1 MTPLS
6 TQHICLSQTKTF
18 AIFSLPA
25 FVLILAGF
33 FAPAFGAKPFSNITS
48 MSVNME
54 GKEMFKLFA
63 RQDYKIWGLDYC
75 ANYSRDLQ
83 ANAEV
88 KKDIDSL
95 KERLKWGGKRPLKE
109 LQNYIDKHH
118 KIRSL
123 LSCFAMYDSQKYQD
137 EVERIIRKY
146 CKDCYCET
154 CK

>member
-1 MTPLS
+1 MFLS
-6 TQHICLSQTKTF
+6 FWLHLFMCMNRLLRFKFFMAFLGVFLF
-18 AIFSLPA
+18 ANAL
-25 FVLILAGF
+25 VY
-33 FAPAFGAKPFSNITS
+33 AKPLSNITS

-63 RQDYKIWGLDYC
+63 RQDYKIYGLDYC
-75 ANYSRDLQ
+75 SSYSRDL
-83 ANAEV
+83 NAQSEV

-123 LSCFAMYDSQKYQD
+123 LSCFAMYDSQNYQN
-137 EVERIIRKY
+137 EVERIVKKY
-146 CKDCYCET
+146 CKDCYCEN

>member
-1 MTPLS
+1 MTPFS
-6 TQHICLSQTKTF
+6 TPHICLSQTKIF

-146 CKDCYCET
+146 CKDCYCEN

>member
-1 MTPLS
+1 MTPLR
-6 TQHICLSQTKTF
+6 TKHFFASQIS
-18 AIFSLPA
+18 IFSVFLLPA
-25 FVLILAGF
+25 LILAGF
-33 FAPAFGAKPFSNITS
+33 FVPAFCAKPFSNITS

-83 ANAEV
+83 ANTEG

-146 CKDCYCET
+146 CKDCYCEN

>member
-1 MTPLS
+1 MLPQLKILS
-6 TQHICLSQTKTF
+6 YTSCF
-18 AIFSLPA
+18 CRA
-25 FVLILAGF
+25 FLLLGF
-33 FAPAFGAKPFSNITS
+33 LGSVFVYAKPLNNIAS

-75 ANYSRDLQ
+75 ANYSRDL
-83 ANAEV
+83 NVESEG

-123 LSCFAMYDSQKYQD
+123 LSCFAMYDSPNYHN
-137 EVERIIRKY
+137 EVERIVKKY
-146 CKDCYCET
+146 CKDCYCEN
-154 CK
+154 CKK